1 MLLNFALKH
10 NNHTKYSF
18 IVLTRPTR
26 WAKDLCKQTEI
37 QNQNHGVWL
46 LVTCCSLG
54 GSAIISENLILVFS
68 TVIYLSVPETVAL
81 VESLFRRQMAML
93 SENTYFGGHILFFQF
108 QEFKYCC
115 KRILSRLNN
124 SENCQLTF

>member
-1 MLLNFALKH
+1 MLLFANCIFFKKKQILMLLNFALKH

-54 GSAIISENLILVFS
+54 GSAIIIIIYHSSDTENSSIGSQLRDFKSFPLLS
-68 TVIYLSVPETVAL
+68 TPS
-81 VESLFRRQMAML
+81 SLM
-93 SENTYFGGHILFFQF
+93 N
-108 QEFKYCC
+108 YCW
-115 KRILSRLNN
+115 
-124 SENCQLTF
+124 